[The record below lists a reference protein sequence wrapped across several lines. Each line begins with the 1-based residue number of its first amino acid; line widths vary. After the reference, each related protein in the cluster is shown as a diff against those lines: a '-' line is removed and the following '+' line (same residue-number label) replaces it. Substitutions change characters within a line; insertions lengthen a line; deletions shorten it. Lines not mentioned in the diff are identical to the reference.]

1 VTRARAAITVVFF
14 VDGALFASW
23 ASRIPALADRT
34 GASTG
39 ALAVALIAPAVGALI
54 AMPQV
59 GRVLQGRSSRT
70 CCAVA
75 LAALIVAIVLPA
87 LARSVVALAITL
99 IVVGAAYGSLDVA
112 MNAHGVGVER
122 NMARPILS
130 SLHAAFSFG
139 GFAGAGLGALAAA
152 GAVAPLP
159 HLLAAAAL
167 FGVPGLIA
175 VWALEPSEQH
185 LDASAPCRALRRLP
199 LPLALLGA
207 AAFCSLLAEGAASNW
222 SAKLI
227 SGPMHGSQ
235 AVGAAAYAIF
245 SVAMGSGR
253 LVADRLWARWGAIG
267 LLRRASSVAAGGFA
281 GGLAIGT
288 PTAALAGF
296 ALLGFGLSGT
306 VPTLYR
312 AAAQRTGVPTGT
324 AIAAVSSLGYFGF
337 LAGPP
342 IIGGL
347 AQLGGLRLAIGVI
360 TVAATLVALLAPVAA
375 PPPTIAAS
383 QRPQTQIP
391 VHSQP

>member
-1 VTRARAAITVVFF
+1 
-14 VDGALFASW
+14 
-23 ASRIPALADRT
+23 
-34 GASTG
+34 
-39 ALAVALIAPAVGALI
+39 
-54 AMPQV
+54 
-59 GRVLQGRSSRT
+59 
-70 CCAVA
+70 
-75 LAALIVAIVLPA
+75 
-87 LARSVVALAITL
+87 
-99 IVVGAAYGSLDVA
+99 
-112 MNAHGVGVER
+112 
-122 NMARPILS
+122 MARPILS

-175 VWALEPSEQH
+175 AWALDPSEQH
-185 LDASAPCRALRRLP
+185 LDPGAPRRALRRLP

-253 LVADRLWARWGAIG
+253 LVADRLWARWGAVG
-267 LLRRASSVAAGGFA
+267 LLRRACSVAAGGFA
-281 GGLAIGT
+281 GALAIGT
-288 PTAALAGF
+288 PAAALAGF

-347 AQLGGLRLAIGVI
+347 AQLAGLRLAVGVI
-360 TVAATLVALLAPVAA
+360 TVAATLVVLLAPAAA
-375 PPPTIAAS
+375 PSPAIAAG
-383 QRPQTQIP
+383 QRSPTQIP
-391 VHSQP
+391 VQSQP

>member
-1 VTRARAAITVVFF
+1 MTRGRAAITVVFF

-39 ALAVALIAPAVGALI
+39 ALGVALIAPALGALI

-59 GRVLQGRSSRT
+59 GRVLHDRSSRT

-75 LAALIVAIVLPA
+75 LAALMVAIVLPA
-87 LARSVVALAITL
+87 LAPSVVALAITL
-99 IVVGAAYGSLDVA
+99 ILVGAAYGSLDVA

-122 NMARPILS
+122 DMARPILS

-152 GAVAPLP
+152 GAVTPLS

-167 FGVPGLIA
+167 FGVPGLVA
-175 VWALEPSEQH
+175 VGALQPSEQH
-185 LDASAPCRALRRLP
+185 LDASAPRRALRRLP
-199 LPLALLGA
+199 LPLILLGA

-235 AVGAAAYAIF
+235 ALGAAAYAVF

-253 LVADRLWARWGAIG
+253 LVADRLWARWGAVG
-267 LLRRASSVAAGGFA
+267 LLRRASTVAAVGFA

-288 PTAALAGF
+288 PIAALAGF
-296 ALLGFGLSGT
+296 ALLGLGLSGT

-312 AAAQRTGVPTGT
+312 AAAGRTAVPTGA

-342 IIGGL
+342 VIGGL
-347 AQLGGLRLAIGVI
+347 AQLAGLQLAIGVI
-360 TVAATLVALLAPVAA
+360 TVAATLVAVLAPAAASAPRSRPLKQDA
-375 PPPTIAAS
+375 PPIAHL
-383 QRPQTQIP
+383 Q
-391 VHSQP
+391 